1 MPKYLA
7 FLAALL
13 LLTLPASGQQ
23 TQNLLTQADVAFDQG
38 HYTQAT
44 LLYDSLLT
52 TARTVTPR
60 MLQRQAYM
68 AENRSAIPQTLYYLS
83 LLYSATQD
91 DLVRL
96 RIEALARQYQ
106 LEGYDYDEWDLFRQ
120 ALRNYAPYILGVFAA
135 VVGLLVFVL
144 FRRRLQGRPLR
155 LLPLTIFIILGAAAL
170 LLNLNLR
177 YGKAIVLEQ
186 DLIIMP
192 EASAAAKPGSLVKAG
207 TRLTVIGQDDAW
219 LHVMY
224 NGQPGY
230 VNRFLVGYF

>member
-1 MPKYLA
+1 MWAQPA
-7 FLAALL
+7 QTLL
-13 LLTLPASGQQ
+13 I
-23 TQNLLTQADVAFDQG
+23 QADIAFERGQ
-38 HYTQAT
+38 YEKAT
-44 LLYDSLLT
+44 VLYDSILNRE
-52 TARTVTPR
+52 RTVTQR

-83 LLYSATQD
+83 LLYSLTQD
-91 DLVRL
+91 DLIRL
-96 RIEALARQYQ
+96 RLEALARQYQ

-120 ALRNYAPYILGVFAA
+120 ALRNYSPYILGFFAGL
-135 VVGLLVFVL
+135 VGVLVFL
-144 FRRRLQGRPLR
+144 MFRRRRRGRPLR
-155 LLPLTIFIILGAAAL
+155 LLPLTIFLLLGTAAL

-186 DLIIMP
+186 DLILMP
-192 EASAAAKPGSLVKAG
+192 SASAAAKPGSLVKAG

-219 LHVMY
+219 LHVMH

>member
-1 MPKYLA
+1 MAQPLLA
-7 FLAALL
+7 QG
-13 LLTLPASGQQ
+13 PQ
-23 TQNLLTQADVAFDQG
+23 TLLTQADVAFDRSRFDV
-38 HYTQAT
+38 AAS
-44 LLYDSLLT
+44 LYDSLL
-52 TARTVTPR
+52 ADQRTVTPR

-68 AENRSAIPQTLYYLS
+68 AENKGAIPQTLYYLS
-83 LLYSATQD
+83 LLYSLTQD

-135 VVGLLVFVL
+135 IVGILVFIL
-144 FRRRLQGRPLR
+144 FRRRRRGRPLR
-155 LLPLTIFIILGAAAL
+155 LLPLTILLLLGAAAL
-170 LLNLNLR
+170 LLNLNVR

-186 DLIIMP
+186 DLILMSEP
-192 EASAAAKPGSLVKAG
+192 SAAGKPGTLVKAG
-207 TRLTVIGQDDAW
+207 SRLTVIGQEDAW
-219 LHVMY
+219 LHVMH